1 MIDKILPYFSRVWAK
16 NPILEY
22 IQALIWPFTVLILF
36 VLFRTHIGVVFSR
49 IKKADLPGGIS
60 IETFPNHIKEAK
72 DLLVEVKEEKNTSI
86 EKKERPS
93 IPLTEANARMLN
105 LGLNPSPTGLELSH
119 YRILSE
125 QDPNLALAGLRIEV
139 ETMLKNLAKGFKV
152 PIAERDSAGIIARK
166 LREKGAITTR
176 QAELI
181 QAVVQLC
188 NAAVH
193 GIKVTSSQ
201 AEEILDIAE
210 ILRDNYV
217 SWLSWGFPDK

>member
-1 MIDKILPYFSRVWAK
+1 VDTARLILQ
-16 NPILEY
+16 Y
-22 IQALIWPFTVLILF
+22 IKALIWPVTVLILSIF
-36 VLFRTHIGVVFSR
+36 FRTEVRNIFR
-49 IKKADLPGGIS
+49 RLRKADLPGGIS
-60 IETFPNHIKEAK
+60 IETFPDHIREAK
-72 DLLVEVKEEKNTSI
+72 ELSVEVSEEKHPSI
-86 EKKERPS
+86 EKKEYPT

-152 PIAERDSAGIIARK
+152 PIGERDSTGIIARK
-166 LREKGAITTR
+166 LREKGAITSR

-181 QAVVQLC
+181 KAIVQLC

-193 GIKVTSSQ
+193 GIRVTSSQ
-201 AEEILDIAE
+201 AEEILDIGE
-210 ILRDNYV
+210 ILRDNYI
-217 SWLSWGFPDK
+217 SWLSWGFRDK